1 VTDGRRPPHD
11 RFKGNRKREAQ
22 WLQPG
27 RNQVVDLNR
36 NKEADPRESF
46 GIALWLDSHRIRR
59 VVVIVVMMI
68 EITGVVIALVVVEIV
83 PAQVRVNS
91 GHRVMPVVMI
101 IRVHMYQRR
110 AQRANRNGESKRDR
124 EEPAVHCLH
133 FSGISGSGL

>member
-1 VTDGRRPPHD
+1 MTDGRRPPHD

-83 PAQVRVNS
+83 PAQVCVNS
-91 GHRVMPVVMI
+91 GRRVMPVVMI

-110 AQRANRNGESKRDR
+110 AQRADGNGESKRDR
-124 EEPAVHCLH
+124 EEPAVHCEH
-133 FSGISGSGL
+133 SSGISGSGL